1 MRTNLVSALV
11 FTWLAA
17 LGAACGEYR
26 DPTQPPPPPPIDQQ
40 LRQLVSNY
48 GTVPIGPMPAQD
60 PALVDLGQSL
70 FFDPVL
76 SGNRDIACATCHHP
90 LLHAADGL
98 SLAIGTGGSGLGAS
112 RVLGAG
118 RQFIPRRAPS
128 LLNKGLGLTYLFWDA
143 RLSRF
148 GPQAAPGVIPPLPP
162 GVTDILAK
170 QAMLPVLNRGEMR
183 GTDGDR
189 DVLGNPNELAQIP
202 DSQPSRVWS
211 AIMLRLL
218 AIPEYVAKFNAAFP
232 GTPTTQL
239 GFQHAATAIAAF
251 QKQAFTRTDSPFDR
265 YLNRDD
271 GALTPEQK
279 QGGLLFFGKAR
290 CSGCHNGAFLGGQSF
305 ANTGMP
311 QLGPG
316 TGSGAPL
323 DFGVG
328 EAIGQTGYRF
338 AFRVAPL
345 RNVEI
350 TAPYMHSGAYAT
362 LEAVVRHYNDVP
374 KALRDFDVNQLAPTL
389 RPSLHLDDPSIA
401 AMLTNLDF
409 RLRTPLNLTES
420 EVGELVAFLKALTD
434 PAAADLRGI
443 IPSRVPSGLPVP

>member
-1 MRTNLVSALV
+1 MKTNPASPLLCAAL
-11 FTWLAA
+11 LA
-17 LGAACGEYR
+17 LGAACGEYG
-26 DPTQPPPPPPIDQQ
+26 DPTQPPPPPIDQQ
-40 LRQLVSNY
+40 LRQLMSNY
-48 GTVPIGPMPAQD
+48 GAVPIGPMPAQD
-60 PALVDLGQSL
+60 PALVALGQSL

-90 LLHAADGL
+90 LNYAADGL

-128 LLNKGLGLTYLFWDA
+128 LLNKGLGLQYLFWDA

-148 GPQAAPGVIPPLPP
+148 GPQASPGLIPVLPP
-162 GVTDILAK
+162 DLTDILAK

-189 DVLGNPNELAQIP
+189 DVLGDPNELAQIP
-202 DSQPSRVWS
+202 DSQPSRVWG

-218 AIPEYVAKFNAAFP
+218 AIPEYVARFNAAFP
-232 GTPTTQL
+232 TTPNAQL

-271 GALTPEQK
+271 GALSPEQK
-279 QGGLLFFGKAR
+279 QGALLFFGKAR
-290 CSGCHNGAFLGGQSF
+290 CSGCHSGAFLGGQSF

-345 RNVEI
+345 RNVEL

-362 LEAVVRHYNDVP
+362 LEAVVRHYNDAP
-374 KALRDFDVNQLAPTL
+374 KALRNFDADQLAPAL
-389 RPSLHLDDPSIA
+389 RGSVHLDDASTA
-401 AMLTNLDF
+401 AILGNLDF
-409 RLRTPLNLTES
+409 RLRTPLNLTEA
-420 EVGELVAFLKALTD
+420 EIGQLVAFLKALTD
-434 PAAADLRGI
+434 PAAADLRAL
-443 IPSRVPSGLPVP
+443 IPARVPSGLPVP